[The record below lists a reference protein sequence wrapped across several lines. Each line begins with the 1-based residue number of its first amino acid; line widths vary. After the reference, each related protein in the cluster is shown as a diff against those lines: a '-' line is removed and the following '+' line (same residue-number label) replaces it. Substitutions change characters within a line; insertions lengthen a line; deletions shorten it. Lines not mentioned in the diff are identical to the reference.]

1 MAQSRGS
8 VPIPV
13 QKRTEQVELFVEQ
26 VHRRTAQG
34 IYCLSTCKIYYERY
48 KPKLYRRDLRA
59 WTYFAKTLATTV
71 LSLCKRIITKY
82 LILMIETL
90 LQIPTKFII

>member
-8 VPIPV
+8 VPVPV

-34 IYCLSTCKIYYERY
+34 IYCLSTCMKAISLSYTTETVE
-48 KPKLYRRDLRA
+48 LGH
-59 WTYFAKTLATTV
+59 TLQRH
-71 LSLCKRIITKY
+71 SL
-82 LILMIETL
+82 L
-90 LQIPTKFII
+90 LFYPFVREL

>member
-34 IYCLSTCKIYYERY
+34 IYCLSTCKIYYVISY
-48 KPKLYRRDLRA
+48 
-59 WTYFAKTLATTV
+59 TV
-71 LSLCKRIITKY
+71 
-82 LILMIETL
+82 ETL
-90 LQIPTKFII
+90 ELEHTLQRHLLLLFYPFVREL